1 MQDAKDAKTDI
12 ANEDGVGKLSFSG
25 SSGEIKYD
33 LSLPLLKEIDVQASQ
48 VSVTPRN
55 IFLIIA
61 KVRRAVERISHA
73 LLSQVL
79 LRAACVCEI
88 GGEGALGSAH
98 EGVREGHLAACQV
111 SCMREI

>member
-1 MQDAKDAKTDI
+1 MQDATDVKTDI
-12 ANEDGVGKLSFSG
+12 ANEDGVGKLTFSG

-61 KVRRAVERISHA
+61 KVSSGGAV
-73 LLSQVL
+73 
-79 LRAACVCEI
+79 ACVP
-88 GGEGALGSAH
+88 
-98 EGVREGHLAACQV
+98 
-111 SCMREI
+111 CMSSWIE